1 MFDQK
6 FLDFADSA
14 SADHFD
20 FEKYSAFA
28 DFGSADFAIAD
39 FGSAGFAIADF
50 GSAGSAIADFGSA
63 GFAIADFGFA
73 GHFDFANSMQDWSQL
88 GYSPSVESEFAN

>member
-1 MFDQK
+1 MKFDQK

-39 FGSAGFAIADF
+39 FG
-50 GSAGSAIADFGSA
+50 
-63 GFAIADFGFA
+63 FA
-73 GHFDFANSMQDWSQL
+73 GHFDFENSMQDWSQL